1 MSSMNQILKDI
12 NKYNDEYPPLDLSK
26 KTIWSPTQQEFK
38 YFNNLKIEREEQIE
52 RERKIKSEKQV
63 KKEEQQKQ
71 LNVNAQPFT
80 NISYSPPPTPM
91 VNTQFNNQFIPIP
104 QYTSQYGTTY
114 TPQLNP
120 NYIQHYTPQ
129 YGNQYHTQFGNYY
142 YN

>member
-38 YFNNLKIEREEQIE
+38 YFNNLKIKR
-52 RERKIKSEKQV
+52 
-63 KKEEQQKQ
+63 EQQTEMIRQKK

>member
-1 MSSMNQILKDI
+1 MSSLKHILEDI
-12 NKYNDEYPPLDLSK
+12 NKYNYNDEYPPLDLSK

-52 RERKIKSEKQV
+52 REQQNKR
-63 KKEEQQKQ
+63 EQQNEMIRQKK

-91 VNTQFNNQFIPIP
+91 VHTQFDNQFIPIP
-104 QYTSQYGTTY
+104 QYTSQYGTVY

-120 NYIQHYTPQ
+120 NYIQNYTTQ
-129 YGNQYHTQFGNYY
+129 YCYKNPNQF
-142 YN
+142 

>member
-1 MSSMNQILKDI
+1 MSSLNHILEDI
-12 NKYNDEYPPLDLSK
+12 NKYNYNDEYPPLDLSK
-26 KTIWSPTQQEFK
+26 KTIWSPTQEEFK
-38 YFNNLKIEREEQIE
+38 YFNNLKIKREQQIE
-52 RERKIKSEKQV
+52 MIRQ
-63 KKEEQQKQ
+63 KK

-91 VNTQFNNQFIPIP
+91 VHTQCDNQFIPIP

-114 TPQLNP
+114 TQQLNN

-129 YGNQYHTQFGNYY
+129 YGNQYHPQNGNQYHPQFGNYY